1 MSRQP
6 APRTRVP
13 YKRAYRPDVAT
24 CERSIIDTWYD
35 LCDCVK
41 RGDRTGVGIF
51 TTRLHDMG
59 VFLFRAR
66 KRAAQQVTA

>member
-13 YKRAYRPDVAT
+13 YKRSFRPSVAE
-24 CERSIIDTWYD
+24 CEQRIIDAWHD
-35 LCDCVK
+35 LCARQK
-41 RGDRTGVGIF
+41 RGDATGVGIS
-51 TTRLHDMG
+51 TTLLHDLG

-66 KRAAQQVTA
+66 KREAVAA

>member
-1 MSRQP
+1 MSRNHGL
-6 APRTRVP
+6 RTKVP
-13 YKRAYRPDVAT
+13 YKRSFRPSAAQ
-24 CERSIIDTWYD
+24 CEQRIIDYWYD
-35 LCDCVK
+35 LCACQK

-66 KRAAQQVTA
+66 NRERQAVVA